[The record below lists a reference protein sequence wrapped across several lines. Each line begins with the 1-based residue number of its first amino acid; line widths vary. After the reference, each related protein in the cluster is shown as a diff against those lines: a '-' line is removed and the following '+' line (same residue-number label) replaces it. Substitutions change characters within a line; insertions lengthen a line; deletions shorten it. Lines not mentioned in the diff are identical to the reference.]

1 MSYDKHAMQTGY
13 VFDVPKRSG
22 GKGRMTSDHVSKV
35 ITKIGKRAGVIV
47 NDDGKAVSAHDLRR
61 SFGKRFGGCRRRSA

>member
-1 MSYDKHAMQTGY
+1 MQTGY

-47 NDDGKAVSAHDLRR
+47 NDDGKSVSAHDRR
-61 SFGKRFGGCRRRSA
+61 